1 MSIKSG
7 GSTLSILFK
16 IDLFATMADKE
27 KKNLFDEE
35 EDDDDDD
42 DEKEEDHEE

>member
-7 GSTLSILFK
+7 ESTLSILFK

-35 EDDDDDD
+35 EDDDD
-42 DEKEEDHEE
+42 EKEDHEE